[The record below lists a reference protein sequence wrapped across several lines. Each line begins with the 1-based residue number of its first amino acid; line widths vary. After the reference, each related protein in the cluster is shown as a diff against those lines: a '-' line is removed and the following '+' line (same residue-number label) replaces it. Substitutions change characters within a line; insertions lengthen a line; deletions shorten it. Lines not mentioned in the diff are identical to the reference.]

1 MCNRTITSLTMAVAV
16 LANFPAHVT
25 AEEIEAI
32 EEIVVTAT
40 RTERAVD
47 TLGSAVTVLGE
58 QQVERS
64 GARLVMELLE
74 QVPGLYAY
82 QAGGPGGATNLR
94 IRGADSDHTLVLID
108 GVRVNDVGSAQGDF
122 DFSSLLTT
130 GIERIEVV
138 RGPQSA
144 VWGSDA
150 IGGVINIITKRGEAG
165 LQGAVEAEAGSYNT
179 RRLGGSLRGG
189 GDAGSFAL
197 SANALTTDGFSRVAE
212 RLGATE
218 DDGSDSWTL
227 TGRGDYRY
235 SERWATEAAFH
246 ASSVD
251 AESDPSIFGAV
262 DGEAGAD
269 KSVYSGRLTQRFDPE
284 SFDNTGHDF
293 TLFAQR
299 TQREFF
305 DATAAVPRSD
315 CDGSSA
321 GFEYQGTADF
331 EQVSVLAG
339 LRYQRDS
346 AEHTRSGPGTV
357 IEQFD
362 ADFDTGSVFAQA
374 EFAGSG
380 GFNATVGSRLD
391 DFEVGGAHVTWRI
404 AGSYLRAGSGTR
416 LRASYGTGAKAPTLY
431 QSFFD
436 GPEPIFGSI
445 LIGNQE
451 LEVEESRGYD
461 LAVEQRLFDEKL
473 MLSAGYYRQDIE
485 NLIEFEIDFATFTS
499 TYVNIAEVETSG
511 WELEA
516 RWQPADSLGLSATY
530 TTTEARDQSNGL
542 DLARTPEA
550 QGSLRVD
557 FGTTES
563 LYLGAQLV
571 YVGEQFNRSR
581 ERDPLDSWV
590 RVDLDGTW
598 QASDAL
604 QLFARVE
611 NLFDE
616 DYEVVQNA
624 GVAGRSGYLG
634 LRYRW

>member
-1 MCNRTITSLTMAVAV
+1 MSYRKIMDLTLAVGV
-16 LANFPAHVT
+16 LATAPVPVS
-25 AEEIEAI
+25 AEEIEQI
-32 EEIVVTAT
+32 LVTAT

-47 TLGSAVTVLGE
+47 SLGSAVTVLGE
-58 QQVERS
+58 QDVRRS
-64 GARLVMELLE
+64 GARLVMELLD
-74 QVPGLYAY
+74 QVPGVYAY

-94 IRGADSDHTLVLID
+94 IRGADSDQTLVLID
-108 GVRVNDVGSAQGDF
+108 GVRVNDIASAQGDF

-150 IGGVINIITKRGEAG
+150 IGGVINIITKRGEQG
-165 LQGAVEAEAGSYNT
+165 LQGSVEAEAGSYNT

-189 GDAGSFAL
+189 GEAGTFAL

-218 DDGSDSWTL
+218 DDGSDNWTV

-235 SERWATEAAFH
+235 SDRWATEAAFH

-251 AESDPSIFGAV
+251 AETDPSIFGAV
-262 DGEAGAD
+262 DGEASAE
-269 KSVYSGRLTQRFDPE
+269 KRVYSGSLTQRLDPA
-284 SFDNTGHDF
+284 SFANTEHAV

-299 TQREFF
+299 TEREFF
-305 DATAAVPRSD
+305 DATVAVPNSD
-315 CDGSSA
+315 FDGSST
-321 GFEYQGTADF
+321 GLEYQGTVDF
-331 EQVSVLAG
+331 EQVSLLAG

-346 AEHTRSGPGTV
+346 AEHSRSGPGTV

-362 ADFDTGSVFAQA
+362 AEFDTRSLFVQA
-374 EFAGSG
+374 EWSGSDA
-380 GFNATVGSRLD
+380 FNVTAGSRLD
-391 DFEVGGAHVTWRI
+391 DFEVGGVHATWRV
-404 AGSYLRAGSGTR
+404 AGSYLLAGSGSR

-461 LAVEQRLFDEKL
+461 LAVEQRLFDDTL

-511 WELEA
+511 WEFEA
-516 RWQPADSLGLSATY
+516 RWQPAAALGLSATY
-530 TTTEARDQSNGL
+530 TTTEATDESNGL

-557 FGTTES
+557 FGTTGS

-598 QASDAL
+598 QAGDAL
-604 QLFARVE
+604 QLFARIE

-616 DYEVVQNA
+616 DYEVIQNA